1 MKKIQF
7 GKNGDQLLYLKI
19 TNYITK
25 QIESGVYPQNR
36 RLPSINEFSSKN
48 GVSRDTTEKAYKL
61 LIQRGYIIPVSR
73 KGYFVNKGKQAKL
86 KVLFILNKL
95 SSYKKIVYYSFLET
109 LGRQANV
116 DLQIHHYDPKLLNEI
131 LETNTGQYH
140 YYVVMP
146 HFFTGADPAVY
157 RKVLAKIPAE
167 QLLLLDKQLP
177 DFKNSMSVY
186 QDFEKDIYDGLTTA
200 VPGLHKYKK
209 IVLVFPE
216 NDNHPTGII
225 AGVERFCKLH
235 RKTFKQVAEA
245 KTKISKGAVYIFV
258 TEDDL
263 AIFIKKVRQTG
274 LVPGKDVGIISFNET
289 IFKELLGITV
299 MTTDFEQMGR
309 SAAQLILENKQAAV
323 RNNFKFIQRDSL

>member
-19 TNYITK
+19 SNYISK
-25 QIESGVYPQNR
+25 QIESGLYPQNK
-36 RLPSINEFSSKN
+36 RLPSINAFSSKN

-61 LIQRGYIIPVSR
+61 LIQQGYIIPVSR
-73 KGYFVNKGKQAKL
+73 KGYFVNKGKQTKL
-86 KVLFILNKL
+86 KILFILNKI

-109 LGRQANV
+109 LSKRANV

-131 LETNTGQYH
+131 IEANIGQYH
-140 YYVVMP
+140 YYVIMP
-146 HFFTGADPAVY
+146 HFFTGTDPVVY
-157 RKVLAKIPAE
+157 RKVLAKIPGE

-177 DFKNSMSVY
+177 DFQNSMSVY
-186 QDFEKDIYDGLTTA
+186 QDFEKDIYDGLSTA
-200 VPGLHKYKK
+200 APALHKYKK

-216 NDNHPTGII
+216 HNNHPIDIITG
-225 AGVERFCKLH
+225 VKRFCKLH
-235 RKTFKQVAEA
+235 QKSFKQVAEV
-245 KTKISKGAVYIFV
+245 KTKISKGVVYIFV

-263 AIFIKKVRQTG
+263 AIFIKKVRQTN
-274 LVPGKDVGIISFNET
+274 LVLGKDIGIISFNET

-299 MTTDFEQMGR
+299 ITTDFKQMGC
-309 SAAQLILENKQAAV
+309 SAAQLILENKRVSV